1 MPKASLAPS
10 IYDHLQLET
19 PIYRERSD
27 HASVTTAPVAA
38 TGKDKIMTRISPSS
52 IKRFLFAASIA
63 FAIPLTASAFERGEH
78 CGHGMGMG
86 GPQGEMMM
94 PMHLKG
100 LNLSEAQRD
109 KIFEIM
115 HAQAPAMR
123 DKAKALHQAE
133 ADLHSFARSAEY
145 NDAKAATLADTAA
158 KALADM
164 QLSRIRTEHQVY
176 ELLTPEQRQQL
187 ANWKPRR
194 PGPRQGP
201 GPVDAAPPAPPAAAR

>member
-1 MPKASLAPS
+1 
-10 IYDHLQLET
+10 
-19 PIYRERSD
+19 
-27 HASVTTAPVAA
+27 
-38 TGKDKIMTRISPSS
+38 MTRISPSS

-86 GPQGEMMM
+86 MGGPQGEMMM

-115 HAQAPAMR
+115 HGQAPAMR
-123 DKAKALHQAE
+123 EKAKALHQAE
-133 ADLHSFARSAEY
+133 ADLHNLARSPDY
-145 NDAKAATLADTAA
+145 SDAKAAALADTAA

-164 QLSRIRTEHQVY
+164 QLNRLRTEHQVY
-176 ELLTPEQRQQL
+176 ELLTPEQRQQV

-194 PGPRQGP
+194 PGPRQAP
-201 GPVDAAPPAPPAAAR
+201 ADATPPAPPAAR